1 MVNNYLK
8 IAIDGKE
15 VGLKFGFAQV
25 KEFAIAMANN
35 LTVYFDG
42 DTISPIGIA
51 KLIHTAHRN
60 DCLLKEVEPSI
71 TFEQISNWI
80 DTAAG
85 DEKKTKVLTDVVM
98 KWQESE
104 YTKSW
109 IDNVKK
115 KTVELT
121 KELKKLEQS
130 KRSKPNT
137 SNTKSRSGAKGSA
150 RKKS

>member
-1 MVNNYLK
+1 MVNNYMK

-35 LTVYFDG
+35 LAVYFDG

-71 TFEQISNWI
+71 TFEQISDWV
-80 DTAAG
+80 DSSAS
-85 DEKKTKVLTDVVM
+85 DEKKNETLNKVVAV
-98 KWQESE
+98 WQESE
-104 YTKSW
+104 YTKTW

-115 KTVELT
+115 KTEEANRELA
-121 KELKKLEQS
+121 KLAAPKKS
-130 KRSKPNT
+130 KANT
-137 SNTKSRSGAKGSA
+137 SNTKRSSGPKGTG
-150 RKKS
+150 RKK

>member
-25 KEFAIAMANN
+25 KEFAIAMAAN
-35 LTVYFDG
+35 LAVYFDG

-60 DCLLKEVEPSI
+60 DCLLKEVEPVV
-71 TFEQISNWI
+71 TFEQISNWV
-80 DTAAG
+80 DSSSG

-109 IDNVKK
+109 LDNIKK
-115 KTVELT
+115 KTAEIN
-121 KELKKLEQS
+121 KELVKLGQPKKL
-130 KRSKPNT
+130 KANT
-137 SNTKSRSGAKGSA
+137 SSTKQSSGRKATA
-150 RKKS
+150 RKK